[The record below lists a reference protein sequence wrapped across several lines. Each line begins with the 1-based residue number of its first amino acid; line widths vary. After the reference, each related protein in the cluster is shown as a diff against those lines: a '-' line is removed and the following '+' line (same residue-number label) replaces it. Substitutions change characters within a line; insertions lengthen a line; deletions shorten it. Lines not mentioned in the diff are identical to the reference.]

1 VVKSKAKVGANA
13 AKAVVVPTPK
23 AAVAAET
30 ETTNVFNTATMS
42 FDAVPIAEAEKIRQ
56 QQSAQAV
63 ASTASSSSSSS
74 SSSASSS
81 STSCV
86 TGLLAALMI
95 TLLVV
100 FALCLVF
107 PPMRVET
114 ERALAVAQGAVVR
127 HSAAAASL
135 ASEYNAKLQSSVTQA
150 AAGVTQWATS
160 AFASAR
166 QYVSATLNLQ

>member
-1 VVKSKAKVGANA
+1 MVKSKAKVGANA

-23 AAVAAET
+23 AAVAET
-30 ETTNVFNTATMS
+30 ETANVL
-42 FDAVPIAEAEKIRQ
+42 DAQTKSSDAAPVFEAEKIQQQ
-56 QQSAQAV
+56 QQSSAV
-63 ASTASSSSSSS
+63 ASSSSSAASATSANSSASS
-74 SSSASSS
+74 STSSS

-127 HSAAAASL
+127 HSAAVAATAAQWS
-135 ASEYNAKLQSSVTQA
+135 AQLQT
-150 AAGVTQWATS
+150 GATT
-160 AFASAR
+160 AYESAR
-166 QYVSATLNLQ
+166 QYVNAALNLQ